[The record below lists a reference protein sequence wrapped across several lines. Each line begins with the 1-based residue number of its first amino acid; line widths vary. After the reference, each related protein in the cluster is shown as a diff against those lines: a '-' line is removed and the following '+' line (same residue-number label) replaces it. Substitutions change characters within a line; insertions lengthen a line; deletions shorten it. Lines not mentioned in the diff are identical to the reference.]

1 MIVTT
6 SAIVLASR
14 KYGDSS
20 KIVSI
25 YTEDFGKVSI
35 IAKGS
40 RSQKNKFGSSL
51 DPLSCSR
58 ITLYKS
64 PHKDL
69 HLASAAETHI
79 NLRNLKTDL
88 GKMKPA
94 FMIAESVSR
103 TQSEGDANPELFALI
118 AESFRS
124 IDAAPR
130 NPFAGFVHFE
140 LCLLDMM
147 GFAPD
152 LTEQHSGSHDV
163 VFNIVEGRSGRL
175 AAASFNNCIR
185 LRKPVWEVLSSISSC
200 GAEEPFAVDITEQDE
215 IELQDFFARYLSYH
229 TDQKFSFRSF
239 GLL

>member
-6 SAIVLASR
+6 SAIILASR
-14 KYGDSS
+14 KFGDSS

-40 RSQKNKFGSSL
+40 RSKKNKFGSSL

-58 ITLYKS
+58 ITFYKS
-64 PHKDL
+64 PNKDL
-69 HLASAAETHI
+69 HLASSAETHL
-79 NLRNLKTDL
+79 NLKNLKTDL
-88 GKMKPA
+88 DRMKPA

-118 AESFRS
+118 ADSLKS
-124 IDAAPR
+124 IDEAQR
-130 NPFAGFVHFE
+130 TPFAGFVMFE
-140 LCLLDMM
+140 LRLMDLL

-152 LTEQHSGSHDV
+152 FSARHTGSHDV
-163 VFNIVEGRSGRL
+163 VFNIVEGGVCEFV
-175 AAASFNNCIR
+175 AAEFNNCIR
-185 LRKPVWEVLSSISSC
+185 LREPVWNILHALSSGDDSFDM
-200 GAEEPFAVDITEQDE
+200 EITSQDE

>member
-6 SAIVLASR
+6 SSIVLASR

-40 RSQKNKFGSSL
+40 RAQKNKFGSSL

-58 ITLYKS
+58 ITFYKS

-79 NLRNLKTDL
+79 NLKDLKTDL

-94 FMIAESVSR
+94 FMVAESVSR
-103 TQSEGDANPELFALI
+103 TQTEGDANPELFALI
-118 AESFRS
+118 AETFLA
-124 IDAAPR
+124 IDRAAR
-130 NPFAGFVHFE
+130 NPFAGFVRFE
-140 LCLLDMM
+140 LALLDMM
-147 GFAPD
+147 GFSPD
-152 LTEQHSGSHDV
+152 FSEQHEWGQDV
-163 VFNIVEGRSGRL
+163 AFNIVEGRSGGS
-175 AAASFNNCIR
+175 ATSNYNNCIR
-185 LRKPVWEVLSSISSC
+185 LRKPVWEVLSSISACEASE
-200 GAEEPFAVDITEQDE
+200 AFAVDITGQDE